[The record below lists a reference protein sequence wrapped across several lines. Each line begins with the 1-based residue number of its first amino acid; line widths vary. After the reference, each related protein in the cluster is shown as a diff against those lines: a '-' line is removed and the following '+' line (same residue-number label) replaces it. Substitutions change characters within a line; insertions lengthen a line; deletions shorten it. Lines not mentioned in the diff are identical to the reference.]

1 MPRLRGRF
9 DADAGCW
16 RIAAATG
23 ALSCGAAANLAA
35 SAFGPQWRFGNGLLD
50 MMTSSIAAGVTFG
63 GAVAFLLILAA
74 LHVLK
79 PQLDPSWCLI
89 SEYAIGR
96 HGWLM
101 LLAFVSLSASCFAL
115 LFMLGFSLGWVALA
129 GVALGPLGSALF
141 IADPTA
147 TPWASQTSFGR
158 LHTVFASLFVLGF
171 PPATTI
177 VGWNLSGD
185 KTPASTQS
193 LLAWISLMVW
203 AGFLLFIGSVIFY
216 GAPKCRFGPQ
226 VRIGWQ
232 NRLMMVI
239 YSMWLMIVAWKG

>member
-1 MPRLRGRF
+1 M
-9 DADAGCW
+9 
-16 RIAAATG
+16 I
-23 ALSCGAAANLAA
+23 
-35 SAFGPQWRFGNGLLD
+35 
-50 MMTSSIAAGVTFG
+50 TSSIAAGVTFG
-63 GAVAFLLILAA
+63 GAAAFLLILAG

-101 LLAFVSLSASCFAL
+101 SLAFVSLSASCFAL
-115 LFMLGFSLGWVALA
+115 HFALGLSLGGIALA
-129 GVALGPLGSALF
+129 VVALGALGSALF
-141 IADPTA
+141 VADPTA
-147 TPWASQTSFGR
+147 TPWMSQTSSGR
-158 LHTVFASLFVLGF
+158 LHTASATLFVLGF

-177 VGWNLSGD
+177 IGWSLSGD
-185 KTPASTQS
+185 QTPASTQS
-193 LLAWISLMVW
+193 LLAWMSLIVW
-203 AGFLLFIGSVIFY
+203 AGFLVFIGSVIFY

-239 YSMWLMIVAWKG
+239 YSAWLMIVAWKG